1 MTSVVDR
8 LCSARPSFS
17 VEFFPPGDENAERQ
31 LWRSIRD
38 LEPLEPSFV
47 SVTYGAGGT
56 KRDRTIRITGRIAAE
71 TTLTPVAHLTA
82 VNHSVA
88 ELRNIIGWYASA
100 GVTNVLALRGDP
112 PGDPHAEWI
121 PHPEGI
127 THAEELV
134 RLVRGLGDFCVSVA
148 CFPNGH
154 PRSTGLE
161 ADADYLVRKF
171 EAGASYA
178 VSQTVFRVEE
188 FLRLRDRVAARGIDV
203 TKVPLLPGLMPITSV
218 KGVRRMAELSG
229 DPIPPEVLSRIDPIA
244 EDPAAVREEGVRI
257 ATELSQQL
265 LAEGVLNLHYY
276 TLNKSTATREVLENL
291 GLVPARA

>member
-8 LCSARPSFS
+8 LCTGRPSFS
-17 VEFFPPGDENAERQ
+17 VEFFPPGDENAERG
-31 LWRSIRD
+31 LWRSIRE
-38 LEPLEPSFV
+38 LEPLEPTFV
-47 SVTYGAGGT
+47 SVTYGAGGS

-71 TTLTPVAHLTA
+71 TTLLPVAHLTA

-112 PGDPHAEWI
+112 PGDPHGEWI
-121 PHPEGI
+121 AHPEGLAY
-127 THAEELV
+127 AEDLV

-154 PRSTGLE
+154 PRSPDLDT
-161 ADADYLVRKF
+161 DADYLVRKF
-171 EAGASYA
+171 DAGAQYA

-188 FLRLRDRVAARGIDV
+188 FLRLRDRVAARGVDV
-203 TKVPLLPGLMPITSV
+203 DRVPLLPGLMPITSV

-229 DPIPPEVLSRIDPIA
+229 DPIPAEVLARIDPIA
-244 EDPAAVREEGVRI
+244 DDPAAVREEGVRI
-257 ATELSQQL
+257 ATELSERL
-265 LAEGVLNLHYY
+265 LAEGVRNLHYY

>member
-82 VNHSVA
+82 VNHSIA

-112 PGDPHAEWI
+112 PGDPHGEWI

-127 THAEELV
+127 AYAEDLV

-154 PRSTGLE
+154 PRSASLD
-161 ADADYLVRKF
+161 ADADFLVRKF
-171 EAGASYA
+171 EAGAQYA

-203 TKVPLLPGLMPITSV
+203 SKVPLLPGLMPITSV

-229 DPIPPEVLSRIDPIA
+229 DPIPAEVLSRIDPIA

-257 ATELSQQL
+257 ATELSQRL